1 MVEHTAKMLDK
12 TIVVIEQDN
21 EHTMG
26 SAVESITLG
35 YMRDAQHYV
44 SITVVKVPETNT
56 YSWPKLEDI
65 CLITRTDIL
74 GILPKPTILP
84 GRGIRMS
91 FDNEVLE
98 RCKKSV

>member
-1 MVEHTAKMLDK
+1 MYVLISQEDETRLSSFLTETLDQYIVRMSTDGCYVDHIVVEHTAKMLDK

-44 SITVVKVPETNT
+44 SITVVKVPEFGSRN
-56 YSWPKLEDI
+56 
-65 CLITRTDIL
+65 
-74 GILPKPTILP
+74 
-84 GRGIRMS
+84 
-91 FDNEVLE
+91 
-98 RCKKSV
+98 